1 MVKMGYKKARK
12 KDTRT
17 SFPRGHHGERYSM
30 YRLITV
36 AGLLVITGLLI
47 IIGAQY
53 LQHYRAEQELANLE
67 SRVAE
72 QEARQDSLQEEI
84 ERLQHLDYIE
94 ILARD
99 RLGLVKPGEIIFQL
113 ED

>member
-1 MVKMGYKKARK
+1 MGIKKAK
-12 KDTRT
+12 KKEIHT
-17 SFPRGHHGERYSM
+17 SFPRSRQGERYSM

-36 AGLLVITGLLI
+36 SGFLVIVGLLI
-47 IIGAQY
+47 IIGVQY
-53 LQHYRAEQELANLE
+53 LQYYRAEQELANLE
-67 SRVAE
+67 KRVSE
-72 QEARQDSLQEEI
+72 QETRQESLQEEI
-84 ERLQHLDYIE
+84 ERLQSLDYIE

>member
-1 MVKMGYKKARK
+1 MGFKKVRK
-12 KDTRT
+12 KNARNA
-17 SFPRGHHGERYSM
+17 FPGDRHGDRYSA
-30 YRLITV
+30 YRLITLT
-36 AGLLVITGLLI
+36 GFFIIIGLLI

-53 LQHYRAEQELANLE
+53 LQYYRAEQELANLE

-72 QEARQDSLQEEI
+72 QEARQENLQVEI
-84 ERLQHLDYIE
+84 ERLQHMDYIE

>member
-1 MVKMGYKKARK
+1 MGYKKVRK
-12 KDTRT
+12 KDSRA
-17 SFPRGHHGERYSM
+17 SFSRGRHGERYSM
-30 YRLITV
+30 YRLITL
-36 AGLLVITGLLI
+36 AGFLVIIGLLI

-53 LQHYRAEQELANLE
+53 LQHNRADQELANLE

-72 QEARQDSLQEEI
+72 QEARQESLQEEI

>member
-1 MVKMGYKKARK
+1 MGFKKARK
-12 KDTRT
+12 KDVRT
-17 SFPRGHHGERYSM
+17 SFPGDRHGDRYSM

-36 AGLLVITGLLI
+36 AGFLVIIVLLI

-53 LQHYRAEQELANLE
+53 LQYYRAEQELANLE